1 MASYINKRAKVSS
14 EAVTGGGDLVSD
26 VSAGKQKLD
35 SVKEDEL
42 PEAIR
47 KLSPQQRADEL
58 GKQMKDRKAL
68 NDKLT
73 ALVAKR
79 DAYLMTQRDKA
90 PAKASSFDREVE
102 ATLKV
107 QLKK

>member
-1 MASYINKRAKVSS
+1 
-14 EAVTGGGDLVSD
+14 
-26 VSAGKQKLD
+26 
-35 SVKEDEL
+35 
-42 PEAIR
+42 
-47 KLSPQQRADEL
+47 
-58 GKQMKDRKAL
+58 
-68 NDKLT
+68 
-73 ALVAKR
+73 VAKR